1 MNERLTQYRELAKE
15 KWNSLSNKQ
24 KWIIITSALVLLSTL
39 GLYIFIASQP
49 VYKPLYDQRLSE
61 QEVGTIRQELEAQGV
76 PYRIT
81 GNGTGIEVPEK
92 LAQDVIVDLAAQ
104 GIPSEAGINTEI
116 FSGTGSFG
124 ITDRQF
130 DVLEKDA
137 LQRELQKMLE
147 HVRGVASA
155 QVILTLPEESVWVTE
170 TPDQATASVI
180 VEVEPGTKL
189 SPAQIRSLYYM
200 VSRSVKQLPLEN
212 ITITDQYSNLL
223 ELPDSD
229 ATQASLTEY
238 EQQEK
243 IKAEVERKIQ
253 QNLYNLLGTIMG
265 RDKVVVHTAVKMNF
279 AKETRVENRVEAPD
293 KENNEGLI
301 ISAQKLSKTFSGQ
314 GTPPGGVAGSG
325 QNDVAGYP
333 GTNTQG
339 TNSEYEEL
347 NDTVNREVDRITKNV
362 TESPFKIEDIAI
374 NIGVE
379 PPDGGQLDEQTISS
393 IRQVLGNVVRVTL
406 SEKNLTQEQV
416 DERISVFPRPFS
428 GKVVAEESS
437 PFSTGLLLGSG
448 IVALLALGAVAYLII
463 RRRRQVQQ
471 LAEED
476 ELPDLPPPQPFEV
489 PDLQY
494 AEDTDEVVVRKQLE
508 KLARSKPDEFV
519 VLLRTWLA
527 ED

>member
-1 MNERLTQYRELAKE
+1 MNERLLKYRDLGLE
-15 KWNSLSNKQ
+15 KWNGLSNKR
-24 KWIIITSALVLLSTL
+24 KWLIVSITLFLLISL
-39 GLYIFIASQP
+39 GLYIYIASQP
-49 VYKPLYDQRLSE
+49 VYRSLYDQRLSE
-61 QEVGTIRQELEAQGV
+61 QEVGTIRQELETMGV

-92 LAQDVIVDLAAQ
+92 QAQDVIVELAAQ

-116 FSGTGSFG
+116 FAGTGSFG

-137 LQRELQKMLE
+137 LQRELQEMLE
-147 HVRGVASA
+147 HVRGVNNA
-155 QVILTLPEESVWVTE
+155 QVILTLPQESVWVTE

-180 VEVEPGTKL
+180 VEVEPGTRL
-189 SPAQIRSLYYM
+189 TPEQTRSLYYM

-223 ELPDSD
+223 ELPD
-229 ATQASLTEY
+229 ANTAQASLTEY

-243 IKAEVERKIQ
+243 IKAEVEKKIQ

-265 RDKVVVHTAVKMNF
+265 RDKIVVHTAVQMNF

-301 ISAQKLSKTFSGQ
+301 ISAQKLSKTFNGT
-314 GTPPGGVAGSG
+314 GTPPGGAAGTG
-325 QNDVAGYP
+325 QNDVAAYP
-333 GTNTQG
+333 GGNQQG

-347 NDTVNREVDRITKNV
+347 NDTVNREVDRITRNI
-362 TESPFKIEDIAI
+362 TESPFQIEDIAI

-379 PPDGGQLDEQTISS
+379 PPDGGELDEQTISS

-406 SEKNLTQEQV
+406 SEKNLNQEQV
-416 DERISVFPRPFS
+416 DQRISVFPRSFS
-428 GKVVAEESS
+428 GKVVVEESS
-437 PFSTGLLLGSG
+437 PFSSGLLYGTG
-448 IVALLALGAVAYLII
+448 IVALLALGAVAFLIF

-471 LAEED
+471 QGDAD
-476 ELPDLPPPQPFEV
+476 DFPDLPSPQPFEV

-494 AEDTDEVVVRKQLE
+494 AEDSDEVVVRKQLE